1 MIYQAP
7 IFLSIPDKVVQAIID
22 LDTGF
27 IGFTE
32 LIDKNE
38 TIEYTYTESPV
49 AYREAL
55 LNQLS
60 SLFAEKSLGNFKV
73 SRKNQRVIEAQKILS
88 NPSL

>member
-7 IFLSIPDKVVQAIID
+7 INLSIPDKTVQAIID
-22 LDTGF
+22 LDTGL
-27 IGFTE
+27 IGFSE
-32 LIDKNE
+32 LVHGE
-38 TIEYTYTESPV
+38 TIEFTYKESPV

-60 SLFAEKSLGNFKV
+60 SLFAEKSLGNFKI
-73 SRKNQRVIEAQKILS
+73 SRKNQRVMEAQKILS